1 MSFVRLFCCCNLAQ
15 RIKTPS
21 MIFNVISEAVS
32 SPWCISPEVMAQARP
47 LFKQVLAGAS
57 LGVGVEPAAN
67 LQYQVSVKG
76 QLTATLNAEGH
87 DGEEEQTE
95 IDSPEF
101 SPVINVVPIRGMMFK
116 NDQECGPRGTR
127 TLGKRLMDADK
138 DPMVI
143 GHIIIFET
151 PGGTMDA
158 INELEPVMGQLTKP
172 VIGWIDDLMC
182 SAGLWIG
189 SYCQELIAGKE
200 RAIIGSVGVM
210 TSYEGRKSKSEANA
224 DGVVEVTIYADGSLD
239 KNAAYET
246 AINNFDFKLA
256 KEQLNKYYERFAAV
270 IRTNRPNCTDD
281 QLHGKTFESME
292 LVGTL
297 IDAIGPFDMA
307 VERVIALSNFKPAVQ
322 QQTAEASSINNSNK
336 VTMRQFTG
344 INGVLGVE
352 QLEGDEQGVYMNET
366 QLEAIE
372 ATINTNASELATAQT
387 NLQTA
392 TAAQTAAETAQQ
404 TAEAT
409 VAATLAA
416 LDAIGPTVAA
426 ATDAT
431 AKVAAV
437 KTLLAAKIAVAPV
450 GTLKQD
456 STQTQTEPGDG
467 WDEATTKMAN
477 NL

>member
-1 MSFVRLFCCCNLAQ
+1 
-15 RIKTPS
+15 

-47 LFKQVLAGAS
+47 IFKQVLAGAS

-67 LQYQVSVKG
+67 LQYKVDVKG
-76 QLTATLNAEGH
+76 RLSSTLNAEGH
-87 DGEEEQTE
+87 DGEEDQTVVGQAK
-95 IDSPEF
+95 F

-127 TLGKRLMDADK
+127 TIGNRLMDADK

-143 GHIIIFET
+143 GHILIFET
-151 PGGTMDA
+151 PGGTVDSV
-158 INELEPVMGQLTKP
+158 NELEPVMQKLTKP
-172 VIGWIDDLMC
+172 VVGWVDDLMC

-189 SYCQELIAGKE
+189 SYCREVIAGKE
-200 RAIIGSVGVM
+200 HAVIGSVGVM
-210 TSYEGRKSKSEANA
+210 TSYEGRKSKSDANA
-224 DGVVEVTIYADGSLD
+224 DGVVEVTIYADGSPD
-239 KNAAYET
+239 KNAYYHK
-246 AINNFDFKLA
+246 AIDDFDFKGV

-270 IRTNRPNCTDD
+270 IRNNRPNCTDE
-281 QLHGKTFESME
+281 QLHGKTFEGIE

-297 IDAIGPFDMA
+297 IDGIGPFDMA
-307 VERVIALSNFKPAVQ
+307 VERVIALSNFKPGVQ
-322 QQTAEASSINNSNK
+322 QQTETANSINNLNK
-336 VTMRQFTG
+336 VTMKQFTK

-352 QLEGDEQGVYMNET
+352 ALEGDEQGVYMNET
-366 QLEAIE
+366 QLETIE
-372 ATINTNASELATAQT
+372 ATINTNAGELATAQT

-426 ATDAT
+426 ATGAT

-437 KTLLAAKIAVAPV
+437 KTLMAAKIAVAPV
-450 GTLKQD
+450 GTLKPD
-456 STQTQTEPGDG
+456 SAQSQTETGDG
-467 WDEATTKMAN
+467 WDETTLKMVN